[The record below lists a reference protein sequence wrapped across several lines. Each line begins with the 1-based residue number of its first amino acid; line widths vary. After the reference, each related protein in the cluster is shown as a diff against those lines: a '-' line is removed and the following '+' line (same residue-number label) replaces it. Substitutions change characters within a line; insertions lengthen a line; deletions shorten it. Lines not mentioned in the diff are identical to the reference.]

1 MTPTQREI
9 DTWKREWLDRPR
21 QTARRGFAWS
31 WFLILGTA
39 AALGGASAHI
49 LIIAGVIRR

>member
-21 QTARRGFAWS
+21 QTARRGFDWS